1 MIGKVGRE
9 LLLAFAFL
17 YNWMQIRFQPF
28 SLIQSIPGFRP
39 LFLFYQQ
46 AKTGSATTKMWAV
59 LSFVVAQSENETEV
73 ALLKSEI
80 ECGQF
85 GATVISEK
93 MKYAELPEGKVDL
106 NLLNSMSKSFDRF
119 LAHCQKLHNMG
130 RIKMGG
136 LECSFRDMLTNPD
149 DEINCHRINFAHGIS
164 EKMTSLIAAMDD
176 LMSPA
181 AKWKDS
187 LTEAQAQASEVA
199 SVIAVAETTV
209 MQVKGKKLHNQT
221 QLLMQARL
229 SNLNLSRS
237 HLSCS
242 PLAPIAARSLI
253 FT

>member
-1 MIGKVGRE
+1 
-9 LLLAFAFL
+9 
-17 YNWMQIRFQPF
+17 
-28 SLIQSIPGFRP
+28 
-39 LFLFYQQ
+39 
-46 AKTGSATTKMWAV
+46 
-59 LSFVVAQSENETEV
+59 
-73 ALLKSEI
+73 
-80 ECGQF
+80 
-85 GATVISEK
+85 

-221 QLLMQARL
+221 QLLMQAISDAKAFIDIHGEAKQSAEGKPLEEIDGLR
-229 SNLNLSRS
+229 SQLSRAIGRS
-237 HLSCS
+237 AKASELKIEAMLVQAYKSSIKATQRDLVTAQLAAIAGADDLQESCIQPS
-242 PLAPIAARSLI
+242 LLAWGKGVLG
-253 FT
+253 